1 MMMVTMMMI
10 VMMMSSMMNMSR
22 MMMMGTHM
30 MDPLFA
36 GDRKPIAENSTVID
50 R

>member
-1 MMMVTMMMI
+1 MTCHNI
-10 VMMMSSMMNMSR
+10 
-22 MMMMGTHM
+22 THM

-36 GDRKPIAENSTVID
+36 GDRKPIAENSTVIGID